1 MPSFLNLP
9 TIEAGDL
16 RSNFD
21 LKVFQVTELPV
32 EKRFLTFVVLDVLA
46 FAITFSSCLLLNKN
60 LNIIVQIL
68 SFCHILQPGEAIPDG
83 ILF

>member
-32 EKRFLTFVVLDVLA
+32 LKRFLTLDVLDVLA
-46 FAITFSSCLLLNKN
+46 LAITFSSCLLLNKK
-60 LNIIVQIL
+60 LNIIVYL
-68 SFCHILQPGEAIPDG
+68 SLSAHFTTEAGDS
-83 ILF
+83 